1 MITNIGASRAQIRK
15 RKSKRIRVVLLLFP
29 LIILIVL
36 HSTIAGNGYE
46 KTDLNN
52 TGSSTKNTSAE
63 GKNERNSNLEEQWS
77 FVPDVH
83 DVSLRNEF
91 TDRCVTIT
99 SPKEGQHTCNVNMC
113 KEMPPP
119 SSVKEEELQSYIQNR
134 GFAIRATEELQN
146 MKEPMQVN
154 GKAKAGSGCAISHK
168 YKFFFIH
175 NLKVGGMTTKS
186 FLKRALCPGGDP
198 HNHIFKCSSGDDVL
212 KVVDCKSGLRVA
224 SKQSY
229 FIFSF
234 VRNPYSRL
242 FSGFAMAEGMA
253 NQRNEKKKIEADNLK
268 NSTFLDE
275 ATRRKNY
282 SVNSTRHVAGSD
294 AISKQRKRMANRKSK
309 YYPPFSFRD
318 FVMASQQQ
326 RSRLSPTSKSHYL
339 PQAMFLTDRSGCP
352 VFDYIGKL
360 EFYEDELRR
369 IIYEIDRRYRASHD
383 VNEYDSTSSNP
394 LMVEYEKSVKV
405 SSGRIAA
412 FHGTSF
418 GAKKKKRGNGNMES
432 VYSEVAVAEKVCNEF
447 KVDFDLFG
455 YSDDVTI
462 L

>member
-1 MITNIGASRAQIRK
+1 M
-15 RKSKRIRVVLLLFP
+15 
-29 LIILIVL
+29 IVL
-36 HSTIAGNGYE
+36 YSTIAGNGYE
-46 KTDLNN
+46 RTDLNN
-52 TGSSTKNTSAE
+52 TSSSTKNTPSK
-63 GKNERNSNLEEQWS
+63 GKNERSNNFEEQWS

-99 SPKEGQHTCNVNMC
+99 SPKEGQHTCNIHMC

-119 SSVKEEELQSYIQNR
+119 SSVKEEELKSYIQNR

-146 MKEPMQVN
+146 IKELMQVD
-154 GKAKAGSGCAISHK
+154 GKANAGSGCAISHK

-175 NLKVGGMTTKS
+175 NLKVGGMTAKS
-186 FLKRALCPGGDP
+186 FLKRALCRGGDP
-198 HNHIFKCSSGDDVL
+198 GNHTFKCSAGDDVL
-212 KVVDCKSGLRVA
+212 KIVDCKSGLGLA
-224 SKQSY
+224 KKQSY
-229 FIFSF
+229 FVFSF

-253 NQRNEKKKIEADNLK
+253 NQRNEKKKMEADNLK

-282 SVNSTRHVAGSD
+282 AVNSTRHVAGSN
-294 AISKQRKRMANRKSK
+294 AMSKQRKRIANRKSK

-326 RSRLSPTSKSHYL
+326 RGRFSPTSRSHYL
-339 PQAMFLTDRSGCP
+339 PQAMFLTDSNGCP
-352 VFDYIGKL
+352 VFDYVGKI
-360 EFYEDELRR
+360 EYYEDELHR

-383 VNEYDSTSSNP
+383 VNEYDSISSNP
-394 LMVEYEKSVKV
+394 LMVEYERSVKV
-405 SSGRIAA
+405 NSGRINASR
-412 FHGTSF
+412 GTSF
-418 GAKKKKRGNGNMES
+418 SAKKKKKRGNYNMES
-432 VYSEVAVAEKVCNEF
+432 AYSEVAVAEKVYNEF

-455 YSDDVTI
+455 YSDDVTV